1 MRWCL
6 VSGNHLDPKSDLHQ
20 KCFFVFFYWRNS
32 GRINV
37 SKLLKKTNIVV
48 LHYLTYWL
56 TLSVNAYLQVT
67 MKPHCC
73 IVFIS
78 SNELENGCSPQ
89 WLVTD
94 TVLSYLNFIVS
105 LVGNRTPNWIKID
118 MFLTYS
124 VCITKTW
131 YVYKLLVK
139 RLFFLIT
146 DKREM
151 LCTLRQ
157 YQGPKLTLLRA

>member
-1 MRWCL
+1 MLLRFLLLAQLCTNKLQL
-6 VSGNHLDPKSDLHQ
+6 V
-20 KCFFVFFYWRNS
+20 
-32 GRINV
+32 I
-37 SKLLKKTNIVV
+37 KKTNIVV
-48 LHYLTYWL
+48 LHYWTYWL

-78 SNELENGCSPQ
+78 SDKLENWCSPQ

-124 VCITKTW
+124 VWKTKAW

-139 RLFFLIT
+139 QLFFLIT

-151 LCTLRQ
+151 FRTPRQ
-157 YQGPKLTLLRA
+157 YQGAKLVLLRA